1 LKTAIC
7 QVCQSNA
14 LPFDVVDFNKSC
26 DLANATGAPLSG
38 IPVYYF
44 LCGTCGF
51 LFAAEMQQWSP
62 AEFSDK
68 VYNAQYILI
77 DPDYAELRPRQNAE
91 FIETR
96 LGSVK
101 TQLKHLDFG
110 GGNGGLCRILRRHG
124 WNSTSYDPYAEP
136 GTVLPEGKY
145 DLVTAFE
152 VIEHAPDVN
161 QVMAV
166 LSGLLAPGGAILLT
180 TSLSDGQLQAG
191 QRLTWWYASPRNGHI
206 SVFSTSS
213 LTRLLSNLG
222 L

>member
-1 LKTAIC
+1 MKTAIC

-14 LPFDVVDFNKSC
+14 LPIDVVDFNKSC

-68 VYNAQYILI
+68 VYNAQYMLI
-77 DPDYAELRPRQNAE
+77 DPDYAALRPRQNAE

-110 GGNGGLCRILRRHG
+110 SGNGGLCRILRRHG

-180 TSLSDGQLQAG
+180 TSLSDGQLQA
-191 QRLTWWYASPRNGHI
+191 
-206 SVFSTSS
+206 
-213 LTRLLSNLG
+213 
-222 L
+222 